1 MRMGASSGSLYRDC
15 RRAFIAAAQAAHVD
29 TIARLHPARDTD
41 GKPLFMDSAALGPRL
56 AGRAVMALAADAEG
70 SAIMVRA
77 LKDAIP
83 LPDDMRLILIHAPDP
98 AAFAGVQTAPD
109 WPGAMLRAVAIE
121 DLSRVRL
128 LGILPLGPGS
138 LPPLPTLDPARV
150 IPLPPVCDSAGIAA
164 ALTRIAAN

>member
-29 TIARLHPARDTD
+29 TIARLHPARDID

-98 AAFAGVQTAPD
+98 AAEAVQEGAGEGQGVGQGEPGGADPTGSMVSYSRSGLHWHESAPT
-109 WPGAMLRAVAIE
+109 P
-121 DLSRVRL
+121 
-128 LGILPLGPGS
+128 
-138 LPPLPTLDPARV
+138 
-150 IPLPPVCDSAGIAA
+150 
-164 ALTRIAAN
+164 

>member
-29 TIARLHPARDTD
+29 TIARLHPARDID

-77 LKDAIP
+77 P
-83 LPDDMRLILIHAPDP
+83 SAPASGDIK
-98 AAFAGVQTAPD
+98 AEALADSTVQ
-109 WPGAMLRAVAIE
+109 AVLEIF
-121 DLSRVRL
+121 
-128 LGILPLGPGS
+128 
-138 LPPLPTLDPARV
+138 
-150 IPLPPVCDSAGIAA
+150 PVEK
-164 ALTRIAAN
+164 TTVEER